1 MIKYYR
7 LDPEFN
13 NDTNML
19 VIYKGDTPLISIP
32 FSINNNTTHQFTCD
46 LCEFQGYCRLTMVFG
61 TKKPFR
67 DFCLVGPPHS
77 YLDLKRIGVTSEN
90 FCKRLQANIVKKLP
104 KSKKI

>member
-1 MIKYYR
+1 MEKYYR

-13 NDTNML
+13 KDTNML
-19 VIYKGDTPLISIP
+19 IIYKGDNPLISIP
-32 FSINNNTTHQFTCD
+32 FSINNTTDRFTCD
-46 LCEFQGYCRLTMVFG
+46 LCELQRYCRLTMVFG

-67 DFCLVGPPHS
+67 DFCLAGPPYS
-77 YLDLKRIGVTSEN
+77 YPDLKRIGVTREN

>member
-1 MIKYYR
+1 
-7 LDPEFN
+7 
-13 NDTNML
+13 
-19 VIYKGDTPLISIP
+19 
-32 FSINNNTTHQFTCD
+32 
-46 LCEFQGYCRLTMVFG
+46 MVFG